1 MVEYGQ
7 TPHIGPICI
16 NKTHKTHKKPT
27 LKTHKIGPKFRFIEI
42 LGYQNLIFGTDSL
55 NGTFVDEK

>member
-1 MVEYGQ
+1 MVEYEQ

-16 NKTHKTHKKPT
+16 NKTHKKTT
-27 LKTHKIGPKFRFIEI
+27 LKTQKIGPKFRFIEI